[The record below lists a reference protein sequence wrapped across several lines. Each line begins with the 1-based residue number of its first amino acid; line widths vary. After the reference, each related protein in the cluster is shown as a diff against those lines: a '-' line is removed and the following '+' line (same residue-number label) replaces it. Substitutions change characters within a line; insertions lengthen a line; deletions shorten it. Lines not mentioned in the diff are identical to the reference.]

1 MKKRTRKTITA
12 IACVAVFLGFCAF
25 YFGIGFQTVSADR
38 SMAGL
43 FNTETYFTAHR
54 GLSAV
59 APENTAPAIEE
70 AGKAGFYAA
79 EFDIMP
85 TKDGVWIVNHDDTV
99 DKMTDGEGEVSSFT
113 YDEIVQLN
121 IDNGNGVENYPD
133 LHFTTFENALAICNE
148 YGMRAM
154 VEVKGGAPED
164 MQGMLDV
171 LKTSP
176 AYENALIIDFNED
189 RLAKVRELDKD
200 LELWYLINH
209 ITEEDITFAE
219 ENNMGLA
226 FNFGFADNYKMLKT
240 AKEKGITLASWTVDF
255 PPVVDWLRLF
265 GVKYITT
272 NKILP

>member
-1 MKKRTRKTITA
+1 MKRRTRKAITA
-12 IACVAVFLGFCAF
+12 IICVVVFLSLCAF
-25 YFGIGFQTVSADR
+25 YFGIGFQTVSAER
-38 SMAGL
+38 SLAGL
-43 FNTETYFTAHR
+43 FNTEIYFTAHR

-99 DKMTDGEGEVSSFT
+99 DKMTDGEGEVCSFT
-113 YDEIVQLN
+113 YDEIVQLT

-133 LHFTTFENALAICNE
+133 LHFTTFENALAICEE

-154 VEVKGGAPED
+154 VEVKGGTPED
-164 MQGMLDV
+164 MQSMLNV
-171 LKTSP
+171 LKASP
-176 AYENALIIDFNED
+176 AYENALVIDFNED
-189 RLAKVRELDKD
+189 RISKVRELDKEI
-200 LELWYLINH
+200 ELWYLINH
-209 ITEEDITFAE
+209 ITEEDIAFAE

-240 AKEKGITLASWTVDF
+240 ARQKGITLASWTVDF

>member
-1 MKKRTRKTITA
+1 MKKRIRKTLTA
-12 IACVAVFLGFCAF
+12 LVCVVVFLGLCAF
-25 YFGIGFQTVSADR
+25 YFGIGFQTVSAER
-38 SMAGL
+38 SLAGL
-43 FNTETYFTAHR
+43 FNTEIYFTAHR

-99 DKMTDGEGEVSSFT
+99 DKMTDGEGEVCSFT
-113 YDEIVQLN
+113 YDEIVQLT

-133 LHFTTFENALAICNE
+133 LHFTTFENALTICEE

-154 VEVKGGAPED
+154 VEVKGGTSED
-164 MQGMLDV
+164 MQSMLDV
-171 LKTSP
+171 LKASP
-176 AYENALIIDFNED
+176 AYENALVIDFNED
-189 RLAKVRELDKD
+189 RIAKVRELDKEI
-200 LELWYLINH
+200 ELWYLINH
-209 ITEEDITFAE
+209 ITEEDIAFAE

-240 AKEKGITLASWTVDF
+240 ARQKGITLASWTVDF

>member
-1 MKKRTRKTITA
+1 MKKRIRKTLTA
-12 IACVAVFLGFCAF
+12 LVCVVVFLGLCAF
-25 YFGIGFQTVSADR
+25 YFGIGFQTVSAER
-38 SMAGL
+38 SLAGL
-43 FNTETYFTAHR
+43 FNTEIYFTAHR

-99 DKMTDGEGEVSSFT
+99 DKMTDGEGEVCSFT
-113 YDEIVQLN
+113 YDEIVQLT

-133 LHFTTFENALAICNE
+133 LHFTTFENALAICEE

-154 VEVKGGAPED
+154 VEVKGGTPED
-164 MQGMLDV
+164 MQSMLDV
-171 LKTSP
+171 LKASP
-176 AYENALIIDFNED
+176 AYENALVIDFNED
-189 RLAKVRELDKD
+189 RIAKVRELDKEI
-200 LELWYLINH
+200 ELWYLINH
-209 ITEEDITFAE
+209 ITEEDIAFAE

-240 AKEKGITLASWTVDF
+240 ARQKGITLASWTVDF